1 MPQHASRVTVY
12 AEWPSEA
19 PSSMTVVAYGVTLR
33 EMSRKTVTG
42 VDTVSFFCPERIR
55 AAIAFPYTE
64 EEWRSLRLSST
75 GSFLAASVSYGE
87 DFKGGTLFCSGGN
100 FVEKE
105 ECHIRGRA
113 FLQPRE
119 ICLLVDHPSRIAS
132 IEGTLSGVPAGALL
146 SSGDAVLGKTSVTLS
161 DWKFSGTMV
170 RSSCLLFDG
179 DCVGTVSLRILLSD
193 GKTVFRTC
201 FPSGPPGMFPVPEIS
216 LPDVSDSGFFQAE
229 VGDWTQSDTIIIN
242 V

>member
-1 MPQHASRVTVY
+1 MRKSHFILSVILAACTSMPQHASRVTVY

-113 FLQPRE
+113 FLQPFSARF
-119 ICLLVDHPSRIAS
+119 LNQLS
-132 IEGTLSGVPAGALL
+132 IRRLAAQAVCIIPA
-146 SSGDAVLGKTSVTLS
+146 
-161 DWKFSGTMV
+161 
-170 RSSCLLFDG
+170 
-179 DCVGTVSLRILLSD
+179 
-193 GKTVFRTC
+193 
-201 FPSGPPGMFPVPEIS
+201 
-216 LPDVSDSGFFQAE
+216 
-229 VGDWTQSDTIIIN
+229 
-242 V
+242 